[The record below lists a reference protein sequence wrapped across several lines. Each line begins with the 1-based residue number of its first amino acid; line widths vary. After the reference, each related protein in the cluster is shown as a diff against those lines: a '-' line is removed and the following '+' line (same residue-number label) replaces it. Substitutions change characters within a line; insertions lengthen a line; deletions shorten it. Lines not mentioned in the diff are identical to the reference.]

1 MSRLSARLARLAERC
16 ASIFAVVESR
26 IHTSGFTAHKFGQVR
41 RARRRR
47 RHAMRLLHLVV
58 ALLAASVSAGKRKK
72 KLASPTQAAPDA
84 VAKPVTPTPA
94 APTPAAP
101 ANATARG
108 PYCRSGLT
116 GDYAFESCGKF
127 CKEAKAENHCAVR
140 PAPPAS
146 APAGRPTQ
154 PCLPPRAVLQVPRV
168 RLLQG
173 ALRGQQGEP
182 AARLLRRQE
191 EGGRRQ
197 EGEEV
202 RRRRPAAAQDA
213 RQEEGRSEKGGGA
226 GQAVSHRLVAQVG
239 LGFDTYSSHTHNEFI
254 FPSSAALRC

>member
-72 KLASPTQAAPDA
+72 KIASPTQAAPDA

-116 GDYAFESCGKF
+116 GDYAYESCGKF

-140 PAPPAS
+140 LSVSALPPAARSVS
-146 APAGRPTQ
+146 ASQ

-226 GQAVSHRLVAQVG
+226 GQAVSQSL
-239 LGFDTYSSHTHNEFI
+239 
-254 FPSSAALRC
+254 SSAGRFRIDTTRRTLT

>member
-1 MSRLSARLARLAERC
+1 
-16 ASIFAVVESR
+16 
-26 IHTSGFTAHKFGQVR
+26 
-41 RARRRR
+41 
-47 RHAMRLLHLVV
+47 MRLLHLVV

-101 ANATARG
+101 ATNATARG

-146 APAGRPTQ
+146 APADRLSPASRRAQFCKCHACGFCKAHYAANKASQ
-154 PCLPPRAVLQVPRV
+154 PLDSF
-168 RLLQG
+168 
-173 ALRGQQGEP
+173 
-182 AARLLRRQE
+182 AAKKKV
-191 EGGRRQ
+191 GG
-197 EGEEV
+197 GKK
-202 RRRRPAAAQDA
+202 A
-213 RQEEGRSEKGGGA
+213 KKFGGGA
-226 GQAVSHRLVAQVG
+226 RLRRKMRGKKKGGAKK
-239 LGFDTYSSHTHNEFI
+239 E
-254 FPSSAALRC
+254 AAPDKP

>member
-1 MSRLSARLARLAERC
+1 MQLR
-16 ASIFAVVESR
+16 
-26 IHTSGFTAHKFGQVR
+26 
-41 RARRRR
+41 
-47 RHAMRLLHLVV
+47 HLVV

-116 GDYAFESCGKF
+116 GDYAYESCGKF

-140 PAPPAS
+140 LSVSALPPAARSVS
-146 APAGRPTQ
+146 ASQ

-226 GQAVSHRLVAQVG
+226 GQAVSQSLSSAGRFRIRRLLVAH
-239 LGFDTYSSHTHNEFI
+239 SHSLSLSH
-254 FPSSAALRC
+254 FPSSAASHAPTDA

>member
-1 MSRLSARLARLAERC
+1 
-16 ASIFAVVESR
+16 
-26 IHTSGFTAHKFGQVR
+26 
-41 RARRRR
+41 
-47 RHAMRLLHLVV
+47 MRLHLVAV

-116 GDYAFESCGKF
+116 GDYAYESCGKF

-140 PAPPAS
+140 LSVSALPPAALSVS
-146 APAGRPTQ
+146 ASQ

-226 GQAVSHRLVAQVG
+226 GQAVSHRLVAQVD
-239 LGFDTYSSHTHNEFI
+239 LGFRHPLVAHSHSLSLSH
-254 FPSSAALRC
+254 FPSSAALRR

>member
-1 MSRLSARLARLAERC
+1 MPRLSARLARLAERC

-140 PAPPAS
+140 LSVSALLRAARSVSAS
-146 APAGRPTQ
+146 Q
-154 PCLPPRAVLQVPRV
+154 PCLPPRAVLQVPLV

-213 RQEEGRSEKGGGA
+213 RQEEGRSEKGGGT
-226 GQAVSHRLVAQVG
+226 GQVKPIARS
-239 LGFDTYSSHTHNEFI
+239 
-254 FPSSAALRC
+254 